1 MIGSIFEPR
10 RRIPALACGAWEA
23 HEEYPFLFTVSPR
36 SLVLCREILIYC
48 YSQTID
54 GGKRRNYEFQLW

>member
-10 RRIPALACGAWEA
+10 RRTPALACRAWETY
-23 HEEYPFLFTVSPR
+23 EEYPFLFTGSSR
-36 SLVLCREILIYC
+36 SLVLYNEILIYC